1 MSDGKGFDYGKL
13 MMAAII
19 VIVAYFILAI
29 SDAFAEP
36 TLNWIAPTH
45 NVDGTVIPATGTGSL
60 DGFKVYAT
68 PTGPFSTVQVY
79 DITDQALR
87 TVTLTGLSPGIWNFQ
102 MTAYN
107 VAGNESERTPN
118 IEATVTTVP
127 TPPSGMSFSTYE
139 VGVYNLVKKAN
150 GFTMVY
156 VGQVPLNTPCD
167 PKQNV
172 NGFNAVPVS
181 AVTSWSGTV
190 RPIVVLA
197 KCSIH

>member
-1 MSDGKGFDYGKL
+1 MRKYL
-13 MMAAII
+13 T
-19 VIVAYFILAI
+19 ILALI
-29 SDAFAEP
+29 LASTFAHAEP
-36 TLNWIAPTH
+36 TLQWVAPTQ
-45 NVDGTVIPATGTGSL
+45 NVDNTPIPATGPGSL

-68 PTGPFSTVQVY
+68 PTGPFSTAQVY

-87 TVTLTGLSPGIWNFQ
+87 TTTLTGLAPGVWNFQ

-107 VAGNESERTPN
+107 VAGNESVRTGTVA
-118 IEATVTTVP
+118 ATVTTVP
-127 TPPSGMSFSTYE
+127 KPPAGMTFSTYE

-150 GFTMVY
+150 GFTMIY

-167 PKQNV
+167 PLQNV

-181 AVTSWSGTV
+181 AVTSYAGTV

>member
-1 MSDGKGFDYGKL
+1 MSDRKFDSGKIV
-13 MMAAII
+13 MVVII
-19 VIVAYFILAI
+19 LIIAYFALAI

-36 TLNWIAPTH
+36 TLTWVAPTQ
-45 NVDGTVIPATGTGSL
+45 NVDNTPIPATGPGSL

-68 PTGPFSTVQVY
+68 PTGPFSSAQVY

-87 TVTLTGLSPGIWNFQ
+87 TVTLTGLAPGVWNFN

-107 VAGNESERTPN
+107 VEGGESAHTPN
-118 IEATVTTVP
+118 VTATVATVP
-127 TPPSGMSFSTYE
+127 KPPTGMSFSTYE
-139 VGVYNLVKKAN
+139 VGVYNLVKKNN
-150 GFTMVY
+150 GFTMIY

-167 PKQNV
+167 PLQNV